1 MQLWYASTSPF
12 ARKVRVAAEELGLTS
27 RLDLIEVD
35 PWTNTRLRALNP
47 LAKVPTLV
55 LDQGECLYESAVI
68 CDYFDALGP
77 ERRLIPPA
85 GPGRWRAL
93 RLQGLADGAS
103 AAAGRLFA
111 DEHRPR
117 NERSDGV
124 MERQRLALAAALA
137 AVEAERLDPE
147 ICTVGEISVGVL
159 LGYLDFRWP
168 DREWRR
174 ARPALSEWF
183 SGFSARYS
191 MVSTEH
197 RPARPL

>member
-12 ARKVRVAAEELGLTS
+12 ARKVRVAAEELGLTG
-27 RLDLIEVD
+27 RLELIEVD
-35 PWTNTRLRALNP
+35 PWTSTRLRALNP

-55 LDQGECLYESAVI
+55 LDQGDCLYESAVI

-85 GPGRWRAL
+85 GPDRWRAL

-117 NERSDGV
+117 NERSDAV
-124 MERQRLALAAALA
+124 MERQRQALAAALE
-137 AVEAERLDPE
+137 AVEAERLDAE

-174 ARPALSEWF
+174 VRPALSEWF
-183 SGFSARYS
+183 ASFSGRAS
-191 MVSTEH
+191 MVRTEH
-197 RPARPL
+197 RPARPS